1 MSGILLSKS
10 VFLIDKN
17 RFICVMR
24 TSIKTI
30 LLLLVTTNNYSCFA
44 SSNSVIWQDT
54 IIIIPDGKF
63 IKGERIQPYHM
74 YLTSYSV
81 TNDKELKTGSVDDTY
96 QIIKIDNKEYGL
108 RIAKIILPGR
118 EILDSGLV
126 DISTFKPIYHHS
138 HQTTK
143 TILLQFE
150 DTRAYGIIETPQQT
164 DTVDMNFPYPLFDSY
179 YETLIARTIELK
191 DGFLFKYPD
200 FIYEEGGM
208 VWQSGKIEKAKS
220 SPFGKDIWIIS
231 YVDSKSGRKTSY
243 WIDNKRNLKQVQYQF
258 GDRISIQKPG

>member
-1 MSGILLSKS
+1 MSVILLSKS

-17 RFICVMR
+17 RFFCVVR
-24 TSIKTI
+24 ASIKTI
-30 LLLLVTTNNYSCFA
+30 FLLLFAISNYSCFA
-44 SSNSVIWQDT
+44 SSNLIIWQDT
-54 IIIIPDGKF
+54 VTIIPDGKF

-81 TNDKELKTGSVDDTY
+81 TNDQEVKTGSIDDTY
-96 QIIKIDNKEYGL
+96 QFIKVNKKKYGL
-108 RIAKIILPGR
+108 RVAKIILPGR

-143 TILLQFE
+143 TMLFQFE
-150 DTRAYGIIETPQQT
+150 DGRAYGIVKTVQQT
-164 DTVDMNFPYPLFDSY
+164 DTVGMNFPYPIFDSY

-208 VWQSGKIEKAKS
+208 VWQSGKIEKVNS
-220 SPFGKDIWIIS
+220 SPFGSDIWIIS
-231 YVDSKSGRKTSY
+231 YVDSKSGRKTNY

-258 GDRISIQKPG
+258 GDRVSIQKPR

>member
-1 MSGILLSKS
+1 MKAFTKISL
-10 VFLIDKN
+10 FLFAIIHANASFAINYFPNQED
-17 RFICVMR
+17 
-24 TSIKTI
+24 
-30 LLLLVTTNNYSCFA
+30 TT
-44 SSNSVIWQDT
+44 
-54 IIIIPDGKF
+54 IIIPDGKW
-63 IKGERIQPYHM
+63 IKGERLQPYHQS
-74 YLTSYSV
+74 LISYNIINGQEV
-81 TNDKELKTGSVDDTY
+81 KTGSVDDTY
-96 QIIKIDNKEYGL
+96 QFIKINKKKYGL
-108 RIAKIILPGR
+108 RVAKIILPAR

-143 TILLQFE
+143 TMLFQFE
-150 DTRAYGIIETPQQT
+150 DARAYGIVKTVQQT
-164 DTVDMNFPYPLFDSY
+164 DTVGMNFPYPIFDSY

-208 VWQSGKIEKAKS
+208 VWQSGKIEKTNS

-243 WIDNKRNLKQVQYQF
+243 WIDNNRNLKQVQYQF

>member
-1 MSGILLSKS
+1 MKPFTKTCL
-10 VFLIDKN
+10 FLFVVISTN
-17 RFICVMR
+17 
-24 TSIKTI
+24 TSFA
-30 LLLLVTTNNYSCFA
+30 TNCF
-44 SSNSVIWQDT
+44 SNQQDT
-54 IIIIPDGKF
+54 TIIIPDGKW
-63 IKGERIQPYHM
+63 IKGKKLQPYQQS
-74 YLTSYSV
+74 LVSYSI
-81 TNDKELKTGSVDDTY
+81 TNGQEVKTGSVDDTY
-96 QIIKIDNKEYGL
+96 QFIKINDRKYGL
-108 RIAKIILPGR
+108 RVAKIILPGR
-118 EILDSGLV
+118 EILDSGLA
-126 DISTFKPIYHHS
+126 DLSTFKPIYHHS

-164 DTVDMNFPYPLFDSY
+164 DTVDMNFPCPLFDSY

-208 VWQSGKIEKAKS
+208 VWQSGKIEKANS

-231 YVDSKSGRKTSY
+231 YVDSNSGRKTSY